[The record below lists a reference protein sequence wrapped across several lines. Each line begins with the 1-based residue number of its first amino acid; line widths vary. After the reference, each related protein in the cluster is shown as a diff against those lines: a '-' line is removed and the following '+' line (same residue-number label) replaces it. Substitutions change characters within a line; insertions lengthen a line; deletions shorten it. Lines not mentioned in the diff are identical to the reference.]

1 MAARCLFERVVGRR
15 LRTISAR
22 FSEQKR
28 RRDLDP
34 ELLCR
39 FEIDNQLELGGL
51 HNRQVRGLFTLQDA
65 ANIDTCLPPCVRQVG
80 TIADEATGN
89 RVYAPVA
96 DRGDSVRESLRD
108 MQASAVNP
116 NRGSVLALA
125 LFGRRPPQRVER
137 PVMPASKNLHNRRY
151 RRLDLV

>member
-1 MAARCLFERVVGRR
+1 MNHLEQTTVRRSRYRQLSILTTLDMAARCLFERVVGRR

-51 HNRQVRGLFTLQDA
+51 HNRQVRGLFALQDA

-108 MQASAVNP
+108 MQS
-116 NRGSVLALA
+116 L
-125 LFGRRPPQRVER
+125 GR
-137 PVMPASKNLHNRRY
+137 
-151 RRLDLV
+151 

>member
-1 MAARCLFERVVGRR
+1 MHLSKSTSLFDHLVG
-15 LRTISAR
+15 AV
-22 FSEQKR
+22 EKR

-51 HNRQVRGLFTLQDA
+51 HNRQVRGLFALQDA
-65 ANIDTCLPPCVRQVG
+65 VNIDTCLPPCVRQVG

-116 NRGSVLALA
+116 NRGSVLARYARTFNRLIVAKASSNSLSLMA
-125 LFGRRPPQRVER
+125 LTT
-137 PVMPASKNLHNRRY
+137 
-151 RRLDLV
+151 